1 MIIDSSAL
9 VAIILKEPD
18 AIGCMTKLSKASS
31 LSMSAV
37 TLTETSMV
45 LLSRGGQIKLD
56 LLDAY
61 LAQIDAEVVPV
72 DRVQALI
79 AREAFE
85 RYGKGRHKA
94 QLNLGDCFV
103 YALAKYFGEPLLFLG
118 NDFSQTDLLSA

>member
-9 VAIILKEPD
+9 VAIILLEPE
-18 AIGCMTKLSKASS
+18 AITCMTKLVSASS
-31 LSMSAV
+31 LSLSAI

-45 LLSRGGQIKLD
+45 LLSRGGQINLD

-72 DRVQALI
+72 DRVQALL
-79 AREAFE
+79 AREAFD

-94 QLNLGDCFV
+94 RLNLGDCFV
-103 YALAKYFGEPLLFLG
+103 YALAKYYGEPLLFLG
-118 NDFSQTDLLSA
+118 NDFTETDLLRA

>member
-1 MIIDSSAL
+1 
-9 VAIILKEPD
+9 
-18 AIGCMTKLSKASS
+18 
-31 LSMSAV
+31 MSAV

-85 RYGKGRHKA
+85 RYGRGVTK
-94 QLNLGDCFV
+94 LSLIWDCFV